1 MYALALLGFMCNK
14 HIVLAIFFTF
24 KVSAK
29 VIRVLKN
36 QLYTDLCIVML
47 CFQFYYLFVMID
59 VEIVYNL
66 SFLAHLS

>member
-1 MYALALLGFMCNK
+1 ML
-14 HIVLAIFFTF
+14 VVWAIFFTF

-59 VEIVYNL
+59 VEIV
-66 SFLAHLS
+66 